1 MKKLLSKEAII
12 GFCVILA
19 FAILFF
25 GIEYLKGVSIF
36 KPSNYYYAVYTDAKG
51 LTSSSPVNVNGVKVG
66 QVDDV
71 EIMYDNPGHIL
82 VQFSID
88 KEMKLPVNS
97 TALIDTDILGTA
109 SIKLDLVKGTTYYQP
124 GDTVKGEVVNGMM
137 DMISNQVL
145 PGVGQTFAKVDT
157 LMNNLNAL
165 TSNEALFATLN
176 NLATFTSGLHTTLN
190 GLNGTIATIHSA
202 AGGIKPLLNDLGH
215 ITANV
220 DSLSANLHALSASLN
235 NAPIEET
242 LENVN
247 KISANV
253 NQLTADLNNP
263 DSNIG
268 QLLHGTELYDNLVK
282 TSADIDSLIVDL
294 KRNPK
299 RYISIKLL

>member
-19 FAILFF
+19 LVILFF

-51 LTSSSPVNVNGVKVG
+51 LTSSSAVNVNGVKVG
-66 QVDDV
+66 KVDNV
-71 EIMYDNPGHIL
+71 EIMYDKPGHVL

-97 TALIDTDILGTA
+97 AALIDTDILGTA
-109 SIKLDLVKGTTYYQP
+109 SIKLDLKSGNAFYQP
-124 GDTVKGEVVNGMM
+124 GDTIKGEVVSGMM

-145 PGVGQTFAKVDT
+145 PGVGQTFSKVDT

-165 TSNEALFATLN
+165 TSNEALYATLN
-176 NLATFTSGLHTTLN
+176 NLATFTSGLHGTLS
-190 GLNGTIATIHSA
+190 GLNATIATVHSA
-202 AGGIKPLLNDLGH
+202 AGEMKPLIKDLGS
-215 ITANV
+215 ITANI
-220 DSLSANLHALSASLN
+220 DSLSANLHALSVSLN
-235 NAPIEET
+235 EAPIEET
-242 LENVN
+242 LANVN

-253 NQLTADLNNP
+253 SQLTADLNNP
-263 DSNIG
+263 DSNLG